1 MKTIDINS
9 DLGESFGTYTTGND
23 EEVLKHISSAN
34 IACGYHSGDHNVM
47 MKTVRI
53 AKILNVGI
61 GAHPGLQDLHGFGR
75 REIDVSPDEAYNLV
89 VYQIG
94 ALKGIAEAQNAVMH
108 HVKPHGALYNMAAR
122 DSELADAIASAVH
135 DVDPALILYGLAGS
149 KLVEYGGK
157 RGLTTA
163 SEVFA
168 DRTYQPDGSLTP
180 RTARD
185 ALIHDSGESI
195 ERVIRMITEHKVTA
209 LTGEDIDIKP
219 DTVCI
224 HGDSPKALEFAE
236 KLKERLSAENIRI
249 APLEGGPGRA

>member
-1 MKTIDINS
+1 MKTVDINS

-23 EEVLKHISSAN
+23 EEVLRHISSAN

-53 AKILNVGI
+53 AKNLDVGI

-75 REIDVSPDEAYNLV
+75 REIAVSPDEVYNLV
-89 VYQIG
+89 IYQIG
-94 ALKGIAEAQNAVMH
+94 ALKGIAEAQNAAMN

-122 DSELADAIASAVH
+122 DSQLADAVASAVY

-149 KLVEYGGK
+149 KLIEYGKK

-168 DRTYQPDGSLTP
+168 DRTYQADGSLTP
-180 RTARD
+180 RTSPD
-185 ALIHDSGESI
+185 ALINDSSEAI
-195 ERVIRMITEHKVTA
+195 DRVIRMITEHRVAA
-209 LTGEDIDIKP
+209 LTGEDIEINP

-224 HGDSPKALEFAE
+224 HGDSPKALEFAA
-236 KLKERLSAENIRI
+236 KLKERLIAENIRV
-249 APLEGGPGRA
+249 ASVKGVPGRA